1 MVWSDVSSEI
11 AVDKVIRA
19 STHQKIFDNFLA
31 MAKGDPGAP
40 KVQAPIAMATTE
52 LGTGKVLHPD
62 GLGGL
67 FWGNTNTASVSTGIG
82 GGGTTR
88 YMQTG
93 PHDDGVYLILAFG
106 RHRADRGNNDA
117 DRIHRTWQGFCLR
130 STNTLLAQFA
140 TYVDAFRDGDNGSEV
155 NSNGSSTSAFSVQ
168 GSNTRFTMSMPSSF
182 DDAVQASGGLIGLQ
196 IG

>member
-1 MVWSDVSSEI
+1 
-11 AVDKVIRA
+11 
-19 STHQKIFDNFLA
+19 
-31 MAKGDPGAP
+31 
-40 KVQAPIAMATTE
+40 MATTE

-88 YMQTG
+88 YMETG
-93 PHDDGVYLILAFG
+93 PHDNGVYLILAFG

-130 STNTLLAQFA
+130 STNTLFLPNLRPMWKRCVTVIMAAKSIQMDPQRVLFQYRA
-140 TYVDAFRDGDNGSEV
+140 AIPDS
-155 NSNGSSTSAFSVQ
+155 
-168 GSNTRFTMSMPSSF
+168 P
-182 DDAVQASGGLIGLQ
+182 
-196 IG
+196 